1 MIALFEARVFH
12 ARLRPKAN
20 RFAYRALYLALSL
33 DELRPQRRGVLS
45 IDRANLFGL
54 RSRDY
59 GAAPGPRAWIAGV
72 LADWRVT
79 QADGE
84 VVLVTMPRIL
94 GYAFNPVN
102 FWLCKDRCGAL
113 RAVLAEVSN
122 TFGERHCYLCF
133 HEDRRAIAAG
143 DTLAARKLFHV
154 SPFLETKGDYAFR
167 FAMQQGS
174 LAIRIDLEDE
184 DGPILRTSL
193 AGALQPAT
201 SMRLLRALLANPLL
215 PFKTIA
221 LIHYQAVKLFL
232 KGVGHVR
239 KPEPPRQAVSGSHE
253 LQVDDVGAADRE
265 SGRADA

>member
-12 ARLRPKAN
+12 ARLRPKSN
-20 RFAYRALYLALSL
+20 RFAYRALYLALPL
-33 DELRPQRRGVLS
+33 DELRPQRRGLLS
-45 IDRANLFGL
+45 VDRANLFGL

-59 GAAPGPRAWIAGV
+59 GAAPCPRDWIARV
-72 LADWRVT
+72 LAEWRVP

-84 VVLVTMPRIL
+84 VVLVTMPRIF

-102 FWLCKDRCGAL
+102 FWLCKDLGGAL
-113 RAVLAEVSN
+113 RAVLAEVNN

-133 HEDRRAIAAG
+133 HEDRRVIEAG

-167 FAMQQGS
+167 FEVADGR
-174 LAIRIDLEDE
+174 LAIRIDLGDE

-193 AGALQPAT
+193 AGTLGPAT
-201 SMRLLRALLANPLL
+201 SMRLLGALLANPLL

-221 LIHYQAVKLFL
+221 LIHYQAVRLFL

-239 KPEPPRQAVSGSHE
+239 KPAPAARAISGSHE
-253 LQVDDVGAADRE
+253 LQMDDVGAPDRE
-265 SGRADA
+265 RGRADA